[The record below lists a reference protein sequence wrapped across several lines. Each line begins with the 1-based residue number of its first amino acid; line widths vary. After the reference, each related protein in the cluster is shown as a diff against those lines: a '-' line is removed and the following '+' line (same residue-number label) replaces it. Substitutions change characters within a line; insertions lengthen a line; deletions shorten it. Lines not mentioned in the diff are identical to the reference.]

1 MASHQ
6 HDALSALEGEL
17 LTEFCTFETAVA
29 RSAVAMPLAVVELF
43 IERAIDEILVAFARS
58 TSSRA
63 APTVHAVLG
72 RRLREG
78 VQRRL
83 DDLRRSPEL

>member
-29 RSAVAMPLAVVELF
+29 RSAVARPLAVVELF
-43 IERAIDEILVAFARS
+43 IERADEILVAFARS
-58 TSSRA
+58 TSSPA
-63 APTVHAVLG
+63 APMVHAALG

-83 DDLRRSPEL
+83 DDLRRYPEL

>member
-6 HDALSALEGEL
+6 QAARSELEGEL
-17 LTEFCTFETAVA
+17 LTEFRKFENAVA

-58 TSSRA
+58 TSSAA
-63 APTVHAVLG
+63 APMVHAALG

>member
-17 LTEFCTFETAVA
+17 LTEFRTFETAVA

-58 TSSRA
+58 TNSPA
-63 APTVHAVLG
+63 APMVHAALG

-78 VQRRL
+78 VQWRL